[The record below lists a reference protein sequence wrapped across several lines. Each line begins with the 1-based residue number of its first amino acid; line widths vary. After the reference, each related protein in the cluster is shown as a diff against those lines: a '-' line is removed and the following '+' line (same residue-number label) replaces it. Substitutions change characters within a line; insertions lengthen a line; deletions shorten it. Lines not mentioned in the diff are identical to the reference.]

1 MASSRFNRF
10 HLKTAAFWRLSA
22 VVLHVPDFLVGIIS
36 EGQLL
41 LFISSKSWQLFMEG
55 TIQWRE
61 LFKVVEEIWYFCQL
75 AQVARKVESYAKHW
89 INHYPVDNLVN
100 SKSKKML

>member
-1 MASSRFNRF
+1 
-10 HLKTAAFWRLSA
+10 
-22 VVLHVPDFLVGIIS
+22 
-36 EGQLL
+36 
-41 LFISSKSWQLFMEG
+41 MEG